1 MNEERT
7 RRCFLAVK
15 VSEGV
20 HPSCPRDRPGG
31 PAGVSSEGD
40 GRGVA
45 ARGSRLPHNPPL
57 PRGHDPGAAGPV
69 PAHRLSERKR
79 PRGPGLRAFE
89 LKWGAVDVFC
99 NYRGSPRVLCAPVV
113 GDKFT
118 LYYSEGLP
126 VEGPVQSACPCP
138 RRASPSIH
146 TSRWAGSTG
155 ILPQRKADISK
166 MLSAVLM
173 DV

>member
-1 MNEERT
+1 MAEAWQPEEAGLHITLRFLGDMT
-7 RRCFLAVK
+7 REQLARFQLIDYLK
-15 VSEGV
+15 ESAPE
-20 HPSCPRDRPGG
+20 
-31 PAGVSSEGD
+31 A
-40 GRGVA
+40 
-45 ARGSRLPHNPPL
+45 L
-57 PRGHDPGAAGPV
+57 
-69 PAHRLSERKR
+69 
-79 PRGPGLRAFE
+79 GLRAFE

-99 NYRGSPRVLCAPVV
+99 NDRGSPRVLYAPVV

-155 ILPQRKADISK
+155 ILPQRKADVSK

>member
-1 MNEERT
+1 MHHSLEIAEEDLR
-7 RRCFLAVK
+7 
-15 VSEGV
+15 EY
-20 HPSCPRDRPGG
+20 
-31 PAGVSSEGD
+31 
-40 GRGVA
+40 
-45 ARGSRLPHNPPL
+45 L
-57 PRGHDPGAAGPV
+57 PREIAEVWQPEEAGFHITLRFLGDMTREQLARFQLIDYLKESAPE
-69 PAHRLSERKR
+69 AL
-79 PRGPGLRAFE
+79 GLRAFE

-99 NYRGSPRVLCAPVV
+99 NDRGSPRVLYAPVV

-155 ILPQRKADISK
+155 ILPQRKADVSK

>member
-1 MNEERT
+1 MHHSLEIAQADLQEY
-7 RRCFLAVK
+7 
-15 VSEGV
+15 
-20 HPSCPRDRPGG
+20 
-31 PAGVSSEGD
+31 
-40 GRGVA
+40 
-45 ARGSRLPHNPPL
+45 L
-57 PRGHDPGAAGPV
+57 PREIAEAWQPEEAGFHITLRFLGDMTREQLARFQLIDYLKESAPE
-69 PAHRLSERKR
+69 AL
-79 PRGPGLRAFE
+79 GLRAFE

-99 NYRGSPRVLCAPVV
+99 NDRGSPRVLCAPVV

-138 RRASPSIH
+138 RRTSPSIR